1 MDYCDII
8 YVKCELFT
16 EDITMKKN
24 NHMPDDIHFDDF
36 GTYQCLEDIKNDS
49 VDLCL
54 ITCGMEK
61 CFPCH
66 SYGPAIRDVYV
77 LHFITDG
84 YGYVEEN
91 GELKRLGPNDVFLVY
106 RNQISH
112 YYADETNPWT
122 YMWVGFLGL
131 KAPAYIRY
139 AGFSSEKLIGHFE
152 NCLIIKSYIQQIITC
167 RTYTVSN
174 ELKRNSAL
182 MEILA
187 LLIDNAKNDLNFTH
201 HSLKQEY
208 IEQAKN
214 YIDKNIDKNL
224 SVNAISESIGIN
236 RSYLTRIFKEVL
248 NIAPQEYIKQFRIN
262 RGALLLQNPN
272 TKIAVVARSVGYSDS
287 MTFSKLFKAYK
298 GMTPTEYRQ
307 MIFDNSK

>member
-1 MDYCDII
+1 
-8 YVKCELFT
+8 
-16 EDITMKKN
+16 MKKTKN
-24 NHMPDDIHFDDF
+24 YLPQAIRFDDF

-61 CFPCH
+61 CFPAH
-66 SYGPAIRDVYV
+66 SFGPAVRDVFI

-91 GELKRLGPNDVFLVY
+91 GELKKLGPNDVFLVN
-106 RNQISH
+106 RNQTTY

-139 AGFSSEKLIGHFE
+139 AGFSKDKLTGHFS

-167 RTYTVSN
+167 RTYTTSN
-174 ELKRNSAL
+174 ELKRNAAL

-187 LLIDNAKNDLNFTH
+187 LLIDDAKAVPDFTH
-201 HSLKQEY
+201 YLPKQEY

-214 YIDKNIDKNL
+214 YIDKNIDKEL
-224 SVNAISESIGIN
+224 SVNAIAESIGID
-236 RSYLTRIFKEVL
+236 RSYLTRIFKEIL
-248 NIAPQEYIKQFRIN
+248 NITPQEYIKQFRIN

-272 TKIAVVARSVGYSDS
+272 TKITVVAQSVGYSDS
-287 MTFSKLFKAYK
+287 MTFSKLFKSYK
-298 GMTPTEYRQ
+298 GMTPSEYRQ
-307 MIFDNSK
+307 MLLDNSK